1 MSEENGNVTQ
11 LLTPAARDQQMLQL
25 RLAGV
30 SIGVIAQRFKV
41 RPKKVLDALDA
52 LLPELNNETR
62 ARYMRE
68 SIAALD
74 TLASWWWGQAKTSMG
89 AAALCLKIQE
99 RRASLLGLDTPAHV
113 KVDLVTEGAGP
124 QQTSTEELLAALNRI
139 ASEPPLKLKY
149 DPAIDPA
156 LDRHELDPDP
166 PAA

>member
-1 MSEENGNVTQ
+1 MSGDNIVE
-11 LLTPAARDQQMLQL
+11 LLTPNERAQQMLQL

-30 SIGVIAQRFKV
+30 SINTIAHKYKV
-41 RPKKVLDALDA
+41 KSKTVLAALDS
-52 LLPELNNETR
+52 LLPALNNETR
-62 ARYMRE
+62 ARYMQE

-74 TLASWWWGQAKTSMG
+74 QLSAWWWAQAKTSMG

-113 KVDLVTEGAGP
+113 KVDLVANGDGP
-124 QQTSTEELLAALNRI
+124 QQTSTEELLAALNRV
-139 ASEPPLKLKY
+139 ANEPRLKLAY

-166 PAA
+166 PAS